1 MKNIS
6 REELKGILEN
16 GGGVTLVE
24 ALAERYWRD
33 GHLPGAVQL
42 DYPEVRERAG
52 EVLPDKN
59 ARIVVYC
66 ANEACQNS
74 VKAAGELEAL
84 GYTNVYEYAGGK
96 QDWVEAGLA
105 LES

>member
-6 REELKGILEN
+6 RDELKGILEN
-16 GGGVTLVE
+16 GGVTIVE
-24 ALAERYWRD
+24 ALSERSWKD

-52 EVLPDKN
+52 DVLPDKD
-59 ARIVVYC
+59 AKIVVYC
-66 ANEACQNS
+66 ANEVCRNS
-74 VKAAGELEAL
+74 VKAAEELEAL

-105 LES
+105 LER

>member
-6 REELKGILEN
+6 RDQLKGILEN
-16 GGGVTLVE
+16 GGGVTIVE
-24 ALAERYWRD
+24 ALAERYWKD
-33 GHLPGAVQL
+33 GHLPGAIQL

-52 EVLPDKN
+52 EVLPDRN
-59 ARIVVYC
+59 AKIVVYC

-84 GYTNVYEYAGGK
+84 GYTNVYEYSGGK
-96 QDWVEAGLA
+96 QDWVEAGFE
-105 LES
+105 LER